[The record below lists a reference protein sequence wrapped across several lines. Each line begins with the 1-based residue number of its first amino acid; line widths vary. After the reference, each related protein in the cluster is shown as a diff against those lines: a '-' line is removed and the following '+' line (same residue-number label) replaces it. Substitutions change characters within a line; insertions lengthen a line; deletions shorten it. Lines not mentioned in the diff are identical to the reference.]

1 MTIQLIKGE
10 FQVDDAIELVTTMVQ
25 IKIKYHERKIHS
37 QMNEEDIKS
46 REGKIKNLQRELSEM
61 KEYMQQGEDKIAI
74 ISHINAG

>member
-10 FQVDDAIELVTTMVQ
+10 FQVDDAIELITKMVQ

-37 QMNEEDIKS
+37 QLNEEDIKS
-46 REGKIKNLQRELSEM
+46 REGKIKNLQRDLSEM
-61 KEYMQQGEDKIAI
+61 KGYIKQAGDKIAI

>member
-10 FQVDDAIELVTTMVQ
+10 FQVDDAIELITKMVQ

-46 REGKIKNLQRELSEM
+46 REGKIKNLQRELFEM
-61 KEYMQQGEDKIAI
+61 KEYIKQAGDKIAI
-74 ISHINAG
+74 ISHINAA